1 MFKLCPISKSEYSN
15 TARYY
20 NSFHPVFPYFVNN
33 FLNVSR
39 PTWNDCPVCLHIIH
53 SQLEHLLVLA
63 GGPEGRPG
71 LGPGGGHGAMSD
83 VTLCCDVAMSRHNK
97 DWTVISG
104 EAGGRGWPVPR
115 DAQNKKCT
123 VGSWRETSGKNKLK

>member
-1 MFKLCPISKSEYSN
+1 MPHPYLRASIFQIQLDINC
-15 TARYY
+15 
-20 NSFHPVFPYFVNN
+20 FHHPVFIYFVNN

-83 VTLCCDVAMSRHNK
+83 VTLCDDVAMSRHNK

-123 VGSWRETSGKNKLK
+123 VGSWRETSGKKKLK

>member
-1 MFKLCPISKSEYSN
+1 MYLDLLGMIVRFASTSSIVSWN
-15 TARYY
+15 IF
-20 NSFHPVFPYFVNN
+20 SF
-33 FLNVSR
+33 S
-39 PTWNDCPVCLHIIH
+39 
-53 SQLEHLLVLA
+53 LA
-63 GGPEGRPG
+63 GLKGD
-71 LGPGGGHGAMSD
+71 LGCDQGEVMVRCRD
-83 VTLCCDVAMSRHNK
+83 VSLCCDVAMSRHNK

>member
-1 MFKLCPISKSEYSN
+1 MYLDIFLLGMIVRFASTSSIVSWN
-15 TARYY
+15 IF
-20 NSFHPVFPYFVNN
+20 SF
-33 FLNVSR
+33 S
-39 PTWNDCPVCLHIIH
+39 
-53 SQLEHLLVLA
+53 LA
-63 GGPEGRPG
+63 GLKGD
-71 LGPGGGHGAMSD
+71 LGCDQGEVMVRCQMSGCVAMSD
-83 VTLCCDVAMSRHNK
+83 VTLCDDVAMSLHNK

>member
-1 MFKLCPISKSEYSN
+1 MIVRFASTSSIVSWN
-15 TARYY
+15 IF
-20 NSFHPVFPYFVNN
+20 SF
-33 FLNVSR
+33 S
-39 PTWNDCPVCLHIIH
+39 
-53 SQLEHLLVLA
+53 LA
-63 GGPEGRPG
+63 GLKGD
-71 LGPGGGHGAMSD
+71 LGCDQGEAMVVLWCDVRCHTVLRCQMSD
-83 VTLCCDVAMSRHNK
+83 VSLCCDVAMSRHNK